1 MNGPV
6 FIRVLARG
14 FLVVSCTSP
23 TKGKVEFVVQS
34 GGNDREEETTRW
46 VDRTLH
52 QAKVFLDWAKVVAD
66 NFRMT
71 NGIHF
76 VFVDEWVF

>member
-14 FLVVSCTSP
+14 FLVVSGTSP
-23 TKGKVEFVVQS
+23 AKREVKLVVQS
-34 GGNDREEETTRW
+34 DWNNRKEESTRW

-52 QAKVFLDWAKVVAD
+52 QAKVVLDWAKVVAD

-71 NGIHF
+71 NGTHF